1 MLPYLHLIH
10 CPRCGG
16 RLKDSSQGLGCKE
29 CKQSFSLEDGVPRLY
44 WPHDDAD
51 SPGDV
56 TERIR
61 SFYEENPFPDYDEFD
76 SLASLMEKAR
86 RGVFARLLDEQIPF
100 GARVLDCGCG
110 TGQLSCFLGV
120 AHRTVFGTDLSLSS
134 LALAQDFRQR
144 HHLERVFFL
153 QMNLF
158 QPVFADSSFDVVIC
172 NGVLHHTADPYRG
185 FQTLARLVRPGGYL
199 VVGLYHRWGR
209 LGTDLRRLLFRLS
222 GPRLANLDPRLRRAN
237 LSPAKKRA
245 WFADQYRN
253 PHESKST
260 IGQARKWL
268 DANGLEWVKSI
279 PKTRLFS
286 PFGSGE
292 RLFEPELP
300 GNALARGLIELSQ
313 IWRGAAEGG
322 FFTLIAR
329 KKRAEGKGVGNQESG
344 VGKRS

>member
-1 MLPYLHLIH
+1 MDLELPYLHLVH
-10 CPRCGG
+10 CPRCRG
-16 RLKDSSQGLGCKE
+16 RLEESSQGLGCLE
-29 CKQSFSLEDGVPRLY
+29 CSQAFEVEKGVPRLY
-44 WPHDDAD
+44 WPHQGVDT
-51 SPGDV
+51 PQDV
-56 TERIR
+56 TERMR
-61 SFYEENPFPDYDEFD
+61 SFYEKNPFPDYDEFD

-86 RGVFARLLDEQIPF
+86 KGVFARLLDEQIPF

-134 LALAQDFRQR
+134 LGLAQQFRGQ
-144 HHLERVFFL
+144 HQLERVFFL

-158 QPVFADSSFDVVIC
+158 QPVFAESSFDVVIC

-185 FQTLARLVRPGGYL
+185 FQSLSRLVRPGGFL
-199 VVGLYHRWGR
+199 IVGLYHRWGR
-209 LGTDLRRLLFRLS
+209 LATDLRRLVFRLS
-222 GPRLANLDPRLRRAN
+222 GPRWAWLDPRLRKASM
-237 LSPAKKRA
+237 SPAKKRA

-260 IGQARKWL
+260 IGAARKWL
-268 DANGLEWVKSI
+268 EGSDLEWVKSI

-286 PFGSGE
+286 PFGGAE
-292 RLFEPELP
+292 PLFEPEPP
-300 GNALARGLIELSQ
+300 GNPLERGIIEFSQ

-329 KKRAEGKGVGNQESG
+329 KKMPSAS
-344 VGKRS
+344 